1 MLRKCLSFIW
11 ALASLA
17 GLVRIE
23 ETEGT
28 DWLDVGEGGRCF
40 SLQAATACDLIL
52 YRLILRDALLKKK
65 L

>member
-1 MLRKCLSFIW
+1 MRYEKHTVLINSICVEEI
-11 ALASLA
+11 SLFHL
-17 GLVRIE
+17 GGVQEGRIE

-52 YRLILRDALLKKK
+52 TVSY
-65 L
+65 